1 MKHKNQVYTNALFRK
16 ITYIYSMI
24 LLLIGILAS
33 YMAYSKEHITL
44 ISQME
49 QTMDELKHDYERYTE
64 DFWRLYM
71 PIVQDR
77 GGTYTILKKYFAA
90 EGKAAMSPID
100 KSNLVDALQ
109 TIIAYNHGISWI
121 GVYVGGE
128 AENYLL
134 FEGDSALTEMHDDFP
149 FIEDMENKGPAKE
162 IYGSK
167 LVNKAGKL
175 IRSFAI
181 CGNLEESTK
190 SGKLIFGYA
199 TDKIGSAYMQ
209 DEKLENARFIITNEH
224 GVVYDSFGEYDEKCM
239 SIAESVGSIYHNDG
253 EMLYVYR
260 LQGTGKEYSVF
271 CTIPWL
277 DKFFVSHSF
286 TPYIVVMVLLF
297 CICSLVIYRMTGKGI
312 IRKIN
317 VIQQGLHK
325 IGENELDYRI
335 EVPDT
340 PTDEFE
346 NISQS
351 INKMTERLQENI
363 DKTYELR
370 LKQKEAVLAEL
381 QAKFDPHFL
390 YNTLE
395 VIRGR
400 VYENGDIETSDIII
414 KLAQIFRSF
423 IGSERFV
430 SIRDEMD
437 FCNMYLSLLK
447 YRYEDRI
454 TIIYDIESEILEYG
468 IIRNLLQPILEN
480 FFVHGF
486 KPESQH
492 NMLQIRGKIC
502 DEKYIWF
509 YIWDNG
515 LGIPEERL
523 IELKESFKQSESSAG
538 SSYGLKNVHRRIK
551 LFYGRDCGLEIKSN
565 EAGGT
570 TVEVKIRR
578 LTCIGHEMRMYD
590 IEDFDE

>member
-1 MKHKNQVYTNALFRK
+1 MKNINQVYTNALFRK
-16 ITYIYSMI
+16 IIYIYSMI

-49 QTMDELKHDYERYTE
+49 QTMTELKYDYERYTE

-77 GGTYTILKKYFAA
+77 DGTYATLKKYF
-90 EGKAAMSPID
+90 ETENKKVMSPID

-109 TIIAYNHGISWI
+109 TIMAYNHGISWI
-121 GVYVGGE
+121 GIYAGKEEG
-128 AENYLL
+128 NYLL
-134 FEGDSALTEMHDDFP
+134 FEGDSALTKMKDDFP

-162 IYGSK
+162 VYGSK
-167 LVNKAGKL
+167 LVNKAGEL
-175 IRSFAI
+175 VRSFAI
-181 CGNLEESTK
+181 CGNLEASMK
-190 SGKLIFGYA
+190 SGKILFGYT
-199 TDKIGSAYMQ
+199 TDKIGFNYMQ
-209 DEKLENARFIITNEH
+209 DEKLENVRFIITNEY
-224 GVVYDSFGEYDEKCM
+224 GIIYDSLGLYDDKCTL
-239 SIAESVGSIYHNDG
+239 IAESSGSIYREDG
-253 EMLYVYR
+253 EKLYVYR
-260 LQGTGKEYSVF
+260 LQGTGNDYSVF
-271 CTIPWL
+271 CTIPWV
-277 DKFFVSHSF
+277 DMFYISHSF
-286 TPYIVVMVLLF
+286 TPYIVIIVLLF
-297 CICSLVIYRMTGKGI
+297 CISSLVIYRMTGKGI

-335 EVPDT
+335 EVPDI

-346 NISQS
+346 NIGQS
-351 INKMTERLQENI
+351 INIMAERLQKNI

-395 VIRGR
+395 VIRGK

-430 SIRDEMD
+430 SIRDEID

-454 TIIYDIESEILEYG
+454 TIIYDIESEIMEYG

-486 KPESQH
+486 KQDSQH

-523 IELKESFKQSESSAG
+523 IGLKESFKESLSSAQ

-551 LFYGRDCGLEIKSN
+551 LFYGQDCGLEIKNN

>member
-1 MKHKNQVYTNALFRK
+1 MKHINQVYTNALFRK

-49 QTMDELKHDYERYTE
+49 QTMTELKHDYERYTE

-77 GGTYTILKKYFAA
+77 DGTYATLKKYFAA
-90 EGKAAMSPID
+90 ENKKVMSPID

-109 TIIAYNHGISWI
+109 TIMAYNHGISWI
-121 GVYVGGE
+121 GVYAGKGE
-128 AENYLL
+128 GNYLL
-134 FEGDSALTEMHDDFP
+134 FEGDSALTKMKDDFP
-149 FIEDMENKGPAKE
+149 FMEDMENKGPAKE
-162 IYGSK
+162 VYGSK
-167 LVNKAGKL
+167 LVDKAGKL
-175 IRSFAI
+175 VRSFAI
-181 CGNLEESTK
+181 CGNLEESMK

-199 TDKIGSAYMQ
+199 TDKIGSTYMQ

-224 GVVYDSFGEYDEKCM
+224 GIIYDSLGLYDDKCTL
-239 SIAESVGSIYHNDG
+239 IAESSGSIYRETG
-253 EMLYVYR
+253 EKLYVYR
-260 LQGTGKEYSVF
+260 LPGTGKEYSVF

-277 DKFFVSHSF
+277 DMFYISHSF
-286 TPYIVVMVLLF
+286 TPYIVIIVLLF
-297 CICSLVIYRMTGKGI
+297 CISSLVIYRMTGKGI

-325 IGENELDYRI
+325 IGENKLDYRI
-335 EVPDT
+335 EVPDVA
-340 PTDEFE
+340 TDEFE
-346 NISQS
+346 NIGQS
-351 INKMTERLQENI
+351 INIMAERLQENI

-395 VIRGR
+395 VIRGK

-447 YRYEDRI
+447 YRYEDKI
-454 TIIYDIESEILEYG
+454 TIIYDIESEIMEYG

-486 KPESQH
+486 KQDSQH
-492 NMLQIRGKIC
+492 NILKIRGKVYE
-502 DEKYIWF
+502 EKYILF
-509 YIWDNG
+509 CVWDNG

-523 IELKESFKQSESSAG
+523 IELKESFKESLSSAQ
-538 SSYGLKNVHRRIK
+538 SSYGLKNVHKRIK
-551 LFYGRDCGLEIKSN
+551 LFYGKDCGLEIKNN

>member
-1 MKHKNQVYTNALFRK
+1 MKNINLVYTNALFRK

-49 QTMDELKHDYERYTE
+49 QTMAELKHDYERYTE

-77 GGTYTILKKYFAA
+77 GGTYTTLKKYFAA
-90 EGKAAMSPID
+90 EGKETISPID

-109 TIIAYNHGISWI
+109 TIMAYNHGISWI
-121 GVYVGGE
+121 GVYAGKE
-128 AENYLL
+128 KENYLL
-134 FEGDSALTEMHDDFP
+134 FEGDSALTKMKDDFP
-149 FIEDMENKGPAKE
+149 FIEDMESKGPAKE
-162 IYGSK
+162 VYGSK

-175 IRSFAI
+175 VRSFAI
-181 CGNLEESTK
+181 CGNLEASMK
-190 SGKLIFGYA
+190 SGKIVFGYA
-199 TDKIGSAYMQ
+199 TDKLGSTYMQ
-209 DEKLENARFIITNEH
+209 DEKLENARFVITSEH
-224 GVVYDSFGEYDEKCM
+224 GIIYDSLGLYDEKCI
-239 SIAESVGSIYHNDG
+239 SIAESSGSIYREDG
-253 EMLYVYR
+253 EKLYVYK
-260 LQGTGKEYSVF
+260 LLGTGSDYNVF

-277 DKFFVSHSF
+277 DMFYSSHSF
-286 TPYIVVMVLLF
+286 TPYIVVIVLLF
-297 CICSLVIYRMTGKGI
+297 CISSLVIYRMTGKGI

-454 TIIYDIESEILEYG
+454 TIIYDIESEVMEYG

-486 KPESQH
+486 KQDSQH
-492 NMLQIRGKIC
+492 NILKIRGKVFE
-502 DEKYIWF
+502 EKYILF
-509 YIWDNG
+509 YVWDNG
-515 LGIPEERL
+515 LGIPEEKL
-523 IELKESFKQSESSAG
+523 IELKESFRQAENSAH
-538 SSYGLKNVHRRIK
+538 SSYGIKNVHRRIK
-551 LFYGRDCGLEIKSN
+551 LFYGKDCGLEIKNN